1 MSLISSIRFSLRI
14 LRKHA
19 KLSCIAVFSL
29 AIGMAAAS
37 VGLSTFNAMLIRPP
51 AVPAPDRLVTIYTVT
66 PESPFD
72 QLSYPDYRYYRDN
85 NQIFSGLCAMPFN
98 ITMQTLTF
106 EHHEKNGLVN
116 LVSDNYFSVLGIQ
129 PFLGRWF
136 AAGEDDRASASAV
149 LSYPYWK
156 WLGSDPA
163 IIGKSLTTNGATFT
177 IIGVAPGSFAGT
189 VLTDI
194 PDVWFSLSH
203 QSGDWRTDRTNH
215 SFSPIGRLKPGVTR
229 QQALASMQGLSQ
241 RLAVEFPATNKN
253 RVAAVTQTSMIP
265 PDSVSDAKFLSALI
279 LAVVGLVLFAACAN
293 VANLLLALAG
303 ARRHEILIRAALG
316 ATRARLIR
324 QLLLDSTIISAAGGL
339 LGFALASYGL
349 HRLLD
354 FKPYMP
360 GLGVLNLTLDFRPDF
375 SVLVF
380 VILIIFAVG
389 ILTGLVPGLQVSTPH
404 LASALSG
411 EITVGGTR
419 KGRIRNFLVV
429 MQVAACTVVLIG
441 VGLCV
446 KSLVNLH
453 HVNLGYSARNVGIYM
468 VNDIAANGYSE
479 KQGRALFGR
488 LRESIPHLPGV
499 ESVSLTG
506 MYPLGVDPPMSQIRI
521 EGTTSSSEH
530 GESVADGSVDGAY
543 FSTLGIPLLAG
554 RVFAAAD
561 TPKSPNV
568 VVINRTMAEKYWPN
582 QDPIGRTVQSEE
594 DKSRA
599 TVIGVVGDT
608 KTSDIDEAPRPFM
621 YIDFD
626 QNYQSGFMILVRTQ
640 GKPAQLLSA
649 LYDTIHK
656 SDPEIGFNSETMD
669 EVRDFALYIPR
680 LALISIS
687 GFGGLAFVLAAVG
700 LYGAVFYSVSE
711 RTREMGIRVALGAH
725 PWDLWKLVLRQTS
738 AITIIGLCV
747 GIAGGVCASIV
758 ARSLLYRIQPV
769 EWVVLTGVGVVM
781 LAMTLATAYSAA
793 RPWMRVDPMQ
803 SVRHV

>member
-1 MSLISSIRFSLRI
+1 
-14 LRKHA
+14 
-19 KLSCIAVFSL
+19 
-29 AIGMAAAS
+29 
-37 VGLSTFNAMLIRPP
+37 
-51 AVPAPDRLVTIYTVT
+51 
-66 PESPFD
+66 
-72 QLSYPDYRYYRDN
+72 
-85 NQIFSGLCAMPFN
+85 
-98 ITMQTLTF
+98 
-106 EHHEKNGLVN
+106 
-116 LVSDNYFSVLGIQ
+116 
-129 PFLGRWF
+129 
-136 AAGEDDRASASAV
+136 
-149 LSYPYWK
+149 
-156 WLGSDPA
+156 
-163 IIGKSLTTNGATFT
+163 
-177 IIGVAPGSFAGT
+177 
-189 VLTDI
+189 
-194 PDVWFSLSH
+194 
-203 QSGDWRTDRTNH
+203 
-215 SFSPIGRLKPGVTR
+215 
-229 QQALASMQGLSQ
+229 
-241 RLAVEFPATNKN
+241 
-253 RVAAVTQTSMIP
+253 
-265 PDSVSDAKFLSALI
+265 
-279 LAVVGLVLFAACAN
+279 
-293 VANLLLALAG
+293 
-303 ARRHEILIRAALG
+303 
-316 ATRARLIR
+316 
-324 QLLLDSTIISAAGGL
+324 
-339 LGFALASYGL
+339 
-349 HRLLD
+349 
-354 FKPYMP
+354 
-360 GLGVLNLTLDFRPDF
+360 
-375 SVLVF
+375 
-380 VILIIFAVG
+380 
-389 ILTGLVPGLQVSTPH
+389 
-404 LASALSG
+404 
-411 EITVGGTR
+411 
-419 KGRIRNFLVV
+419 
-429 MQVAACTVVLIG
+429 
-441 VGLCV
+441 
-446 KSLVNLH
+446 
-453 HVNLGYSARNVGIYM
+453 M

-554 RVFAAAD
+554 RVFAASD

-640 GKPAQLLSA
+640 GKSAQLLSA